1 MVTSPAV
8 HGPATTVAQLR
19 TFFRDEHVHMALL
32 VDAGK
37 LIGTV
42 ERAEIASALPDNA
55 SVRAIAKLDGTTIGP
70 DATLPDALEAMKL
83 AGRRRLAVITDDG
96 SLLGLLCLK
105 ASGLGFCSDTDVS
118 SRRCAREP
126 ARLIAAFGIQRGL

>member
-70 DATLPDALEAMKL
+70 DATLLDAFEAMKR
-83 AGRRRLAVITDDG
+83 AGRRRLAVITDDR

-118 SRRCAREP
+118 SRTCARES
-126 ARLIAAFGIQRGL
+126 ARLTSGCPSSC